1 MNEKH
6 TEFVGSIP
14 ETYDAHLG
22 PFFFE
27 HYGADLA
34 RRVSVPA
41 NGRVLELACGTGIS
55 TEYLR
60 AALPGGVEI
69 VATDLNE
76 AMLDHARAKRGGLA
90 KVSFGQADALDLPHE
105 DASFD
110 AVVCQFGIMF
120 FPDKAAAVAEVLRV
134 LKPGGQFVFNTWDS
148 AERNPAV
155 LTAQRV
161 IARFFESDPPTFLQ
175 LPFGYYDLDAI
186 AALLHDGGFDG
197 LDAKVVPHVAERPS
211 AHHVAVGL
219 VEGNPTIHEIQE
231 RATAPAGEIV
241 DAVAEALAAEF
252 GDAPMRTPLRAL
264 VVTAHRPAA

>member
-41 NGRVLELACGTGIS
+41 DGRVLELACGTGIS

-60 AALPGGVEI
+60 AALPESVEI
-69 VATDLNE
+69 VATDLND
-76 AMLDHARAKRGGLA
+76 AMLDHARHKRGGLA
-90 KVSFGQADALDLPHE
+90 NVSFGQADALELPYE
-105 DASFD
+105 DAEFD

-120 FPDKAAAVAEVLRV
+120 FPDKAAAMAEVLRV
-134 LKPGGQFVFNTWDS
+134 LKPGGQLAFNTWS
-148 AERNPAV
+148 SPEHNPSVATLARV
-155 LTAQRV
+155 LE
-161 IARFFESDPPTFLQ
+161 RFFESDPPTFLQ
-175 LPFGYYDLDAI
+175 TPFGYHDLEVI
-186 AALLHDGGFDG
+186 STLLNEVGFES
-197 LDAKVVPHVAERPS
+197 LDAKVVHHMAERPS

-219 VEGNPTIHEIQE
+219 LQGTPTIHEIEE
-231 RATAPAGEIV
+231 RATAPIGEIV
-241 DAVAEALAAEF
+241 EAVAEALAAEF
-252 GDAPMRTPLRAL
+252 GDNPMRTPLRAI
-264 VVTAHRPAA
+264 VVTAHRPAE